1 MKIKG
6 RRGFWL
12 MRGLFSKLCL
22 LFLSFPYSKAVSRVI
37 MVLFL
42 SLQVSSVPVQIR
54 QTLKQSHYTSNNFH
68 ISSFKT

>member
-6 RRGFWL
+6 RRGFWQ

-22 LFLSFPYSKAVSRVI
+22 LVLSFPYSKAVSHVL

-54 QTLKQSHYTSNNFH
+54 QTLKQSHYSSNNFN